1 MSNNSYRYPGVRPF
15 TPEDAH
21 LFFGR
26 KTDIDKLVRYLR
38 TEDLV
43 VLHGKSG
50 LGKSSLINA
59 GILPLIGERKG
70 RRKTYTPIQMRF
82 NSYNPR
88 APRDLFGI
96 FNQNLVRET
105 NILDEIP
112 AKFIT
117 PLHAFKSLELSQR
130 ESAPNRYLLILDQF
144 EELFTYPQKE
154 VEAFGHEL
162 ADLYNRRVPS
172 EFRKLIRRE
181 RLVNE
186 PLEKLL
192 SEPGMSEW
200 IESPVEVKILI
211 AIRSDK
217 FNLLDHLSDYLPE
230 ILLNSRILE
239 PLTRKQAKEAIE
251 KPARMDGEFESP
263 TFGFSASSLEK
274 ILDFLASENHN
285 EVEGFQ
291 LQIICRNI
299 EEQVVDFASNGN
311 TDKRIEVVKASKGSD
326 YSYEIKDVDS
336 DFGDILRR
344 YYDNQIEKLGSEEV
358 QMQARLLIEEQLIAE
373 DRRVSVDQAVIK
385 DFASDELLNKLVDSR
400 IIRREPNNLGG
411 FSYEISH
418 DTLLA
423 PIMEARGERRIV
435 EEQEQKRLDALE
447 AEKKR
452 QEELQR
458 EKEAQEKELA
468 QARAEKAELEKERA
482 LQAQQAER
490 RNKYNL
496 LGLLIAVLI
505 ITGLS
510 LSWWWTARD
519 NNKILSM
526 RADSLSSAFNQLDSI
541 SSNVNKFLQ
550 DSLNLSIDRLDA
562 LQSELGLS
570 EKGFAEAVS
579 RQGDYREIMSKI
591 SDTLDVYGAA
601 PNEIPSGM
609 IEDKGGKLFI
619 HLYLYGS
626 GDGLALF
633 DLLAGEKPLE
643 LVRKVANV
651 LINYPQYR
659 INIEG
664 HTDDGGTYAQNVN
677 NSLARASKVKNVFLD
692 VFEDDKAEPIWLI
705 AKGETSPLKPG
716 RENRALNR
724 RVDIVLSPK

>member
-1 MSNNSYRYPGVRPF
+1 MSTHSYRYPGVRPF

-96 FNQNLVRET
+96 FNQNLIRES
-105 NILDEIP
+105 NIMDEIP

-117 PLHAFKSLELSQR
+117 PLHAFKSLELAQR

-144 EELFTYPQKE
+144 EELFTYPQEE

-186 PLEKLL
+186 SLDKLL
-192 SEPGMSEW
+192 SEPGMAEW
-200 IESPVEVKILI
+200 VESPIEIKILI

-251 KPARMDGEFESP
+251 NPALMEGEFESP
-263 TFGFSASSLEK
+263 TFSYSSESMEK
-274 ILDFLASENHN
+274 ILDFLASENQN

-299 EEQVVDFASNGN
+299 EEQVMNFATTGQK
-311 TDKRIEVVKASKGSD
+311 DDRIEVVKSSKDSNYD
-326 YSYEIKDVDS
+326 YEIKDVDS
-336 DFGDILRR
+336 DFGDILRQ
-344 YYDNQIEKLGSEEV
+344 YYNTQIAKLGTEED
-358 QMQARLLIEEQLIAE
+358 QMTARLLIEEQLIAE

-385 DFASDELLNKLVDSR
+385 DFASEELMKKLVDSR

-411 FSYEISH
+411 FSYEVSH

-423 PIMEARGERRIV
+423 PIMEARGERRII
-435 EEQEQKRLDALE
+435 EEQEQKRLQELE
-447 AEKKR
+447 AEKLR

-468 QARAEKAELEKERA
+468 QARAEKAELEKEKA

-496 LGLLIAVLI
+496 LGLLIAVLV
-505 ITGLS
+505 ITALS

-519 NNKILSM
+519 NNKMLSM

-541 SSNVNKFLQ
+541 SSNINRYLQ
-550 DSLNLSIDRLDA
+550 DSLDLSIDRLNA

-570 EKGFAEAVS
+570 EKGFSEAVA
-579 RQGDYREIMSKI
+579 RQGDYREIMSMLN
-591 SDTLDVYGAA
+591 DTLSAYGTA
-601 PNEIPSGM
+601 PAEIPSGM
-609 IEDKGGKLFI
+609 VEDKGGKLYV

-626 GDGLALF
+626 GEGLALF
-633 DLLAGEKPLE
+633 DLLEGGKPLE

-651 LINYPQYR
+651 LLKYPQYR
-659 INIEG
+659 ISIEG
-664 HTDDGGTYAQNVN
+664 HTDDGGTYASNVN

-692 VFEDDKAEPIWLI
+692 IFTGDKAEPIWLT
-705 AKGETSPLKPG
+705 AKGETSPLRSG
-716 RENRALNR
+716 RENRAFNR
-724 RVDIVLSPK
+724 RVDVVISPR